1 MAQVRSAFRSGVG
14 RVVMAVM
21 LLLGL
26 LTVTPMLSGAAAAH
40 KAHLEASASCDGTVE
55 WTSHSWEKSE
65 NGSND
70 DVRVH
75 RSSDGGAP
83 QEVGHG
89 SYGQENDYE
98 FSGSFSWP
106 EGASSIVVS
115 SSPESEWGNGE
126 SPDADGPDEV
136 HLEKPDCDEDAHVEH
151 ELQCDGSAPGYADG
165 SVTITLS
172 NPAGPFAHDAE
183 FKVYSPDS
191 DDEHETYSVPAGG
204 EEQVHFHGLK
214 EGRHH
219 IKVTK
224 DDDDH
229 SRDVEVDCDEEVPS
243 VTASQACVADDGA
256 ITVNMFNTGGE
267 VVTYTIEDPITHES
281 TDVQVAPNGSE
292 SRTFTG
298 LADGEYQ
305 VKVYTEEADFSQWF
319 EVDCDDHD
327 EHEPDDECPAEPGD
341 DDEHDSSTSSSMH
354 DDDDDDEH
362 GSSSSSP
369 SSSTDGEEEYGSSS
383 SSSSPSSSS
392 TKPYAA
398 RTNTY
403 GSSTSAPASS
413 STSVKGYG
421 SSTSSSSSSS
431 PSTTDEEYGSSSSSS
446 HPSTTDDEH
455 GSSTSTSVPD
465 DDEHDCDPPDEG
477 QGTIE
482 VSKACVANDGQ
493 VTITL
498 TAVGGDDDVTFVV
511 EGVTYEVAPGES
523 QDVVLSGLADGTHT
537 IQVKAGKQ
545 DLSFDIDIAC
555 DLSPRVT
562 VTQACAAFDGS
573 VDFFLENLGDDRD
586 ATFTIDGVDHVVA
599 PGGSIT
605 VTIGDLTD
613 GVHTFT
619 VAINGVTMPD
629 VEITVD
635 CDPNFD
641 VVAQCNTV
649 TVTGE
654 ITTYWFTVTNTE
666 ATAVEVSWDGGSAT
680 VPAGESRTIG
690 STTAPLSLRHD
701 GAVIA
706 TVPATDVVC
715 TRTVVVEKNLIGA
728 PATPETYTVTVSR
741 LVGATYV
748 QELVFDLVAG
758 TPTTI
763 SLPSTLDP
771 AGITYKVEETGP
783 GTAATSVVT
792 PSELTLAG
800 HLGASVSVVVTN
812 GYASVSIDK
821 QVSDERIAAGGQ
833 LTYTLQGTN
842 TGGLTLDPVTVLDR
856 LPSAVSFVSASVA
869 NGGGSCSL
877 TEATRPQLV
886 TCDMVGSLAAGE
898 LTEVV
903 TIVVKVDADLAAN
916 ASLTNQAKIVG
927 AYGDGTRPAEPV
939 GSPLSCIPPVAGHV
953 CALSAEVTTT
963 IVGSEPPPPTTAGPT
978 TTTTPGATTT
988 SVVSG
993 GPTTTTPGGLPRTGG
1008 GSPTPLLLIGF
1019 GIACIGGSL
1028 VLTRRR
1034 A

>member
-1 MAQVRSAFRSGVG
+1 MAQVRGAFRSGVG

-26 LTVTPMLSGAAAAH
+26 LTVTPMLSGAASAH
-40 KAHLEASASCDGTVE
+40 KAHLEASATCDGTVE

-65 NGSND
+65 DGSND

-75 RSSDGGAP
+75 RSSDGGSP

-89 SYGQENDYE
+89 SYGDENGYE

-165 SVTITLS
+165 SVTVTLS

-183 FKVYSPDS
+183 FQVYSPDS

-204 EEQVHFHGLK
+204 EEQVRFHGLS
-214 EGRHH
+214 EGHHH

-243 VTASQACVADDGA
+243 VTASQACIAGDGA

-267 VVTYTIEDPITHES
+267 VVTYTIEDPITHEAS
-281 TDVQVAPNGSE
+281 DVQVAPNGSE

-305 VKVYTEEADFSQWF
+305 VKVYTDDADFSKWF
-319 EVDCDDHD
+319 EVDCDDDD

-354 DDDDDDEH
+354 GDDDDDEH
-362 GSSSSSP
+362 GSSSSSSSP
-369 SSSTDGEEEYGSSS
+369 SSSTDGDEYGSSS

-392 TKPYAA
+392 MKPYAA

-403 GSSTSAPASS
+403 GSSTSAPKSS
-413 STSVKGYG
+413 STS
-421 SSTSSSSSSS
+421 SSMPKSSSSSSS
-431 PSTTDEEYGSSSSSS
+431 VPKSSTSSSPSTTEKEYGSSSSSS
-446 HPSTTDDEH
+446 HPSTTDDEY
-455 GSSTSTSVPD
+455 GSSTSTSVPGG
-465 DDEHDCDPPDEG
+465 DEHDCEPPDEG

-493 VTITL
+493 VTVTL
-498 TAVGGDDDVTFVV
+498 RTIGGEESVTFVV
-511 EGVTYEVAPGES
+511 EGVTYEVAPGQS
-523 QDVVLSGLADGTHT
+523 KDVVLSGLTDGTHT
-537 IQVKAGKQ
+537 IHVTAGKQ

-599 PGGSIT
+599 PGGTLT

-619 VAINGVTMPD
+619 VAINGIAMPD

-649 TVTGE
+649 TVTGAV
-654 ITTYWFTVTNTE
+654 TTYWFTVTNTE
-666 ATAVEVSWDGGSAT
+666 AEPVEVSWDGGSTT

-690 STTAPLSLRHD
+690 STTAPLSLQYA
-701 GAVIA
+701 GSVIA
-706 TVPATDVVC
+706 TVAATDVVC
-715 TRTVVVEKNLIGA
+715 TRTVVVEKILIGA

-741 LVGATYV
+741 LVGDTYV

-771 AGITYKVEETGP
+771 AGITYKVEETGR

-821 QVSDERIAAGGQ
+821 QVSDERVAAGGQ

-856 LPSAVSFVSASVA
+856 LPGAVAFVSASVA
-869 NGGGSCSL
+869 GDGGTCSL
-877 TEATRPQLV
+877 TESARPQLV
-886 TCDMVGSLAAGE
+886 TCVMVDSLAAGD
-898 LTEVV
+898 TTPVI
-903 TIVVKVDADLAAN
+903 TIVVNVDTDVAAN

-927 AYGDGTRPAEPV
+927 AYGEGTRPPEAV

-963 IVGSEPPPPTTAGPT
+963 IVGSDPPPPTTTSGS
-978 TTTTPGATTT
+978 TTT
-988 SVVSG
+988 SVEIG
-993 GPTTTTPGGLPRTGG
+993 GPTTTSPGDLPRTGG
-1008 GSPTPLLLIGF
+1008 SSPTPLLLIGF
-1019 GIACIGGSL
+1019 GIACIGGAL